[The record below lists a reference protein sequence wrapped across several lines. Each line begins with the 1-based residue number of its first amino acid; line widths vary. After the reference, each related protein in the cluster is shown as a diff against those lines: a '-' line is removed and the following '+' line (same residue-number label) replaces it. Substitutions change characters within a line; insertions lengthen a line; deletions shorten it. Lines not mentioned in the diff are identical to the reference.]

1 MFFLE
6 RMCIKYFYIE
16 LQVVGLGMKIG
27 LNIKYD
33 NLKEVGVD
41 RIVNV
46 VVVIQ
51 QYGGLLI
58 VVDFGMVMMY
68 CYIDENK

>member
-1 MFFLE
+1 
-6 RMCIKYFYIE
+6 
-16 LQVVGLGMKIG
+16 MKMG

-46 VVVIQ
+46 VVVIYL
-51 QYGGLLI
+51 YGNLLI
-58 VVDFGMVMMY
+58 VVDFGIVIMY